1 MALRKYRLGQL
12 IEIVDERNSD
22 GSITDFYGININK
35 EFMPTVAN
43 TDGVDATKY
52 KIVRKNRFVFSGMQT
67 GRDVCIRIGL
77 YTEDNPIIVS
87 PAYTTFKIIQKDL
100 ILDEYLMMKFMSG
113 EMDRFGWFISD
124 SSVRSNLDWDRF
136 CDIEMELPDISIQQK
151 YVNVYNA
158 LLQNQK
164 AYERGLDDLKLACDA
179 YIEKLM
185 VEEPSHKIRT
195 FIEQSYERNTDIKY
209 GKYDVKGMTIT
220 KEIIPTKANVDEAFF
235 EKYLIVNPG
244 QFIYNPRT
252 HGQKIGL
259 GYNNTDSSF
268 IITWNNIVFFIKK
281 DCEEKLIADYLF
293 LFFKRNEWDRWACFN
308 SWGSSTEVFSWGDLC
323 NTEIP
328 VPPITVQQA
337 IVNIFNAYSAR
348 KDICEKLKA
357 SIRDICPV
365 LIRGAMEEG
374 KCHG

>member
-35 EFMPTVAN
+35 EFMPTAAN

-87 PAYTTFKIIQKDL
+87 PAYITFEIIQKDL
-100 ILDEYLMMKFMSG
+100 ILDEYLMTKFMSR

-136 CDIEMELPDISIQQK
+136 CDIEMELPDITIQQK
-151 YVNVYNA
+151 YVNIYNA

-164 AYERGLDDLKLACDA
+164 SYERGMDDLKLTCDA
-179 YIEKLM
+179 YIEKLRHELPL
-185 VEEPSHKIRT
+185 VPIGGYIEESNTRKNNVSESDVRGISIEKK
-195 FIEQSYERNTDIKY
+195 FIE
-209 GKYDVKGMTIT
+209 
-220 KEIIPTKANVDEAFF
+220 TKAELDGVNINNYKTVCPKGFAFVSVTSRNG
-235 EKYLIVNPG
+235 EKISIAFNGTEDTYVV
-244 QFIYNPRT
+244 
-252 HGQKIGL
+252 
-259 GYNNTDSSF
+259 SS
-268 IITWNNIVFFIKK
+268 TYIVFDVIKR
-281 DCEEKLIADYLF
+281 EQVLPEYLNINLNRSEF
-293 LFFKRNEWDRWACFN
+293 DRYARFH
-308 SWGSSTEVFSWGDLC
+308 SWGSARETFTFDDMKEVQ
-323 NTEIP
+323 IP
-328 VPPITVQQA
+328 VPPIAVQQA

-348 KDICEKLKA
+348 KNIREKLKA
-357 SIRDICPV
+357 SIRDTCPI